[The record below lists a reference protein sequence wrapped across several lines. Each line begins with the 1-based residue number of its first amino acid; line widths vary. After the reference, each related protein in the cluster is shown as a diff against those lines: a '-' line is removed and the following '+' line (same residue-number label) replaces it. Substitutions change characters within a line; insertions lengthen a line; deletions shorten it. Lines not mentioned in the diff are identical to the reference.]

1 MHFSFRT
8 LNENKDNLWE
18 SLLIK
23 SKCNLNYEAHFVKYQ
38 TISYP
43 LKSLSGL
50 VFHDSIPVAMF
61 VVYSDVQQTRI
72 LPMSLPPI
80 YFSDNPIVR
89 SLVNDFYQDLISC
102 QNQFQELVL
111 NNKRRVSWLPQF
123 DVDSSELIS
132 KTAFSELIIELEET
146 EETLLNRMS
155 RNHKRTI
162 KNAIETG
169 QRVIE
174 ISSYTPEKE
183 INFYFNTYRE
193 MHTLVSGRE
202 TRPIESYEFMKELI
216 KKGICKLFINFLE
229 EEPISFLY
237 CDSARE
243 YARGWSQVTKLDL
256 GRRIFPRTLLE
267 WTAMKSYKYEG
278 RRVYHLGT
286 LENKPTN
293 SISELY
299 GFEEFKRRFGPTEI

>member
-1 MHFSFRT
+1 MHFSFHT
-8 LNENKDNLWE
+8 LKETKDNLWE
-18 SLLIK
+18 SLLMK
-23 SKCNLNYEAHFVKYQ
+23 SECNLNYEAYFVKYQ

-43 LKSLSGL
+43 LNSLSGL
-50 VFHDSIPVAMF
+50 VFNDSIPVAMF

-80 YFSDNPIVR
+80 YFSDNPIIR
-89 SLVNDFYQDLISC
+89 SLANDFYQNLISC

-111 NNKRRVSWLPQF
+111 NNKRNVSWLPQLHL
-123 DVDSSELIS
+123 DSSELTS
-132 KTAFSELIIELEET
+132 KAASSEFIIELEKS
-146 EETLLNRMS
+146 EETLLDRMS

-174 ISSYTPEKE
+174 ISSCTAEKE
-183 INFYFNTYRE
+183 INFYFNIYRE

-202 TRPIESYEFMKELI
+202 TRPIESFEFMKELI
-216 KKGICKLFINFLE
+216 YRGICKLFINFLE

-243 YARGWSQVTKLDL
+243 YARGWSQVTKPNL
-256 GRRIFPRTLLE
+256 GKKIFPRTLLE
-267 WTAMKSYKYEG
+267 WTAMKSYKKEG
-278 RRVYHLGT
+278 RKVYYLGA
-286 LENKPTN
+286 LEKKPTN